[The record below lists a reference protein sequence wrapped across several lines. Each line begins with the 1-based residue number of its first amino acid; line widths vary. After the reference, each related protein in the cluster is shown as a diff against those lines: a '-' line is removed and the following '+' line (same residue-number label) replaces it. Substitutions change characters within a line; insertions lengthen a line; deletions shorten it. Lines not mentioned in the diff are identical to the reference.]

1 MEIPKRN
8 DPSDFKWETFEDY
21 YARFP
26 KELAN
31 IPKDVVE
38 NWMWFHNEQVVEFS
52 KLYDFEKWTFELRD
66 FDNDE
71 IMAIRHFEYD
81 LKLLDGK
88 GQEFL
93 LGRLNEHDT
102 AKFMFENGT
111 SPCPI
116 IVARDASKHIHHQRE
131 EGNYMLEPYQL
142 IEGNRRLAYLRAM
155 IGKPYSKLRDSHKV
169 WVVTIG
175 E

>member
-26 KELAN
+26 KEFAH
-31 IPKDVVE
+31 IPKDVVKS
-38 NWMWFHNEQVVEFS
+38 WMWFHNEQVVDFS
-52 KLYDFEKWTFELRD
+52 SIYDFKNWNFELRS

-71 IMAIRHFEYD
+71 VMEIRHFEYD

-88 GQEFL
+88 SEEFIQ
-93 LGRLNEHDT
+93 GRLNEHDT
-102 AKFMFENGT
+102 ARFMFENGT
-111 SPCPI
+111 PPCPI
-116 IVARDASKHIHHQRE
+116 IVARDASKHIHHQRD
-131 EGNYMLEPYQL
+131 EGNFMLEPYHL

-155 IGKPYSKLRDSHKV
+155 ISKAFPKLRNSHKV
-169 WVVTIG
+169 WVVSIQQ
-175 E
+175 